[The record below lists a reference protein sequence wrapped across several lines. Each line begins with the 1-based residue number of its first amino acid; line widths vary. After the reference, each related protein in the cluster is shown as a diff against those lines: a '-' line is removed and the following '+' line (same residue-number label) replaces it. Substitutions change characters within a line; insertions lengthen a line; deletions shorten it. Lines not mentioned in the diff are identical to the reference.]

1 MLKVLKF
8 IVGLYLFAFSDLI
21 FIKLLYAMSLKNLV
35 CLKQFEI
42 DTINVLKKIKFSNN
56 RKTN

>member
-42 DTINVLKKIKFSNN
+42 DTTNVLKKIKFSND